1 MSRLQALLL
10 ALGLVLVGIAAASA
24 QGTVQTTE
32 PVRIETR

>member
-24 QGTVQTTE
+24 HGVV
-32 PVRIETR
+32 PPL